1 MPDSDDKGVP
11 AISNRSILT
20 IMAVLVAAGT
30 VVGLIG
36 WGRAAGLGVLFGG
49 ALGFVNY
56 FWLDRST
63 KAIFRGDVV
72 IAGSFLALKYM
83 GRYFVMGAIL
93 LTIYWTGLMPV
104 EAVMAGLG
112 SFAVAVVIQGL
123 TSIFIRQSS

>member
-20 IMAVLVAAGT
+20 IMAVLVAVGTLAGF
-30 VVGLIG
+30 IG
-36 WGRAAGLGVLFGG
+36 WGAAAGCGVLFGG
-49 ALGFVNY
+49 VLGFVNY

-63 KAIFRGDVV
+63 KAIVRGEAV
-72 IAGSFLALKYM
+72 ATGSFLALKYM

-93 LTIYWTGLMPV
+93 LAIYWTGVMPI
-104 EAVMAGLG
+104 EAVIAGLG

-123 TSIFIRQSS
+123 AIIFTKQSS

>member
-1 MPDSDDKGVP
+1 MPDLDDKGVP

-30 VVGLIG
+30 LVGLIG
-36 WGRAAGLGVLFGG
+36 WGAAAGLGVLFGG

-63 KAIFRGDVV
+63 KAIFRDDAVTTG
-72 IAGSFLALKYM
+72 GFLALRYM

-93 LTIYWTGLMPV
+93 LAVYWSGVMPI
-104 EAVMAGLG
+104 EAVIAGLG

-123 TSIFIRQSS
+123 AIIFIKQSP